1 MLLFTILKVIGRVLL
16 VLLLLILLLLGLL
29 LLVPIHYEG
38 KGHKGEAK
46 KAYAGHIDICW
57 FLRLIQ
63 LHGAITPKGLE
74 YYFRIL
80 WFRPLDSRKN
90 EAAEVNASA
99 ETSSR
104 SEETTETTDA
114 AADTSDE
121 NSSHSEESVQSEEKT
136 YDASDVSQLH
146 STNAEIDEPLTMESH
161 DEEAER
167 IEEDSESEEMR
178 ETLATSEIDS
188 GREEKN
194 TSSAAEK
201 SKKKKRKKTSFLDRI
216 KKICKKASS
225 LCEVIENE
233 ENQKA
238 LQLLISRVKYLLHH
252 LRFRKLDGT
261 LQIGFDDPATVGRI
275 MGALSLFYPLYAES
289 LVITP
294 VFDHAVFEGDIS
306 FKGHVRLIHI
316 VIVGTQLMMNKII
329 RGLVLDRI

>member
-1 MLLFTILKVIGRVLL
+1 MLLFTILKVVGRVLL

-90 EAAEVNASA
+90 EAAEVNASDDA
-99 ETSSR
+99 SSR
-104 SEETTETTDA
+104 SEETTETIDA
-114 AADTSDE
+114 TADASGE
-121 NSSHSEESVQSEEKT
+121 NSLHSEASLQAEEKAHN
-136 YDASDVSQLH
+136 ASEGAPLH
-146 STNAEIDEPLTMESH
+146 SANAEADEQLTVESH
-161 DEEAER
+161 DKEAER
-167 IEEDSESEEMR
+167 IEEDSKSEEMR
-178 ETLATSEIDS
+178 GDTAASEINR

-194 TSSAAEK
+194 TSIASEK

-216 KKICKKASS
+216 KKICKKAASIR
-225 LCEVIENE
+225 EMIENE

-252 LRFRKLDGT
+252 LRFRKLDGA
-261 LQIGFDDPATVGRI
+261 LRIGSDDPATVGRI
-275 MGALSLFYPLYAES
+275 MGVLSLFYPLYAES
-289 LVITP
+289 LAITP
-294 VFDHAVFEGDIS
+294 VFNHAVFEGDIS